1 MEREIVA
8 TVLTARRGLVD
19 DGRVDDPGPEAG
31 RPDPEVEP
39 KAKRRTFTAE
49 YKARIL
55 AEYDAATEPG
65 EKGAILRRER
75 LYSAH
80 LVEWRRAANK
90 GATEALSKQRGRPAA
105 DPRERELA
113 KLRAEKERLEK
124 ELEKSRLVIG
134 IMGKANALLEALSE
148 SIPEIT
154 RPSSPKEN
162 E

>member
-1 MEREIVA
+1 VA
-8 TVLTARRGLVD
+8 TVLTARRVLVD
-19 DGRVDDPGPEAG
+19 DGRVDESEAG

-55 AEYDAATEPG
+55 AEYDAAGHG

-80 LVEWRRAANK
+80 LVEWRRAAEA
-90 GATEALSKQRGRPAA
+90 GQAAALSRPRGRPAA
-105 DPRERELA
+105 DPREKELER
-113 KLRAEKERLEK
+113 LRAELARKDK
-124 ELEKSRLVIG
+124 ELEASRRVID

-148 SIPEIT
+148 SMPELS
-154 RPSSPKEN
+154 RESSRKEN
-162 E
+162 G

>member
-1 MEREIVA
+1 M
-8 TVLTARRGLVD
+8 VLTARRGLVD
-19 DGRVDDPGPEAG
+19 DGQVDEPEPA
-31 RPDPEVEP
+31 RPEPEVES

-55 AEYDAATEPG
+55 AEYDGATRPG

-80 LVEWRRAANK
+80 LVEWRRARDQ
-90 GATEALSKQRGRPAA
+90 GVTDALSRPRGRPAA
-105 DPRERELA
+105 DPRDKEIEQ
-113 KLRAEKERLEK
+113 LRAQLARQEK
-124 ELEKSRLVIG
+124 ELESSRRVID

-154 RPSSPKEN
+154 RESSPKEKG
-162 E
+162 

>member
-1 MEREIVA
+1 VA

-19 DGRVDDPGPEAG
+19 DGRVDEPERT

-39 KAKRRTFTAE
+39 RAKRRTFTAE

-55 AEYDAATEPG
+55 AEYDAAGHG

-80 LVEWRRAANK
+80 LVEWRRARDQGVA
-90 GATEALSKQRGRPAA
+90 EALSKPRGRPAA
-105 DPRERELA
+105 DPRDKEIEQLRARLARQDRELEA
-113 KLRAEKERLEK
+113 
-124 ELEKSRLVIG
+124 SRRVMD
-134 IMGKANALLEALSE
+134 IMGKANALVEALSE

-154 RPSSPKEN
+154 RESSPKEN
-162 E
+162 G

>member
-1 MEREIVA
+1 M
-8 TVLTARRGLVD
+8 VLTAGRGLVD
-19 DGRVDDPGPEAG
+19 DGRVDEPEPAER

-55 AEYDAATEPG
+55 AEYDAAGHG

-80 LVEWRRAANK
+80 LVEWRRAAEE
-90 GATEALSKQRGRPAA
+90 GRAAALSRPRGRPAA
-105 DPRERELA
+105 DPREKEIER
-113 KLRAEKERLEK
+113 LRAELARKDK
-124 ELEKSRLVIG
+124 ELEASRRVMD

-148 SIPEIT
+148 SIPDLSRES
-154 RPSSPKEN
+154 PPKEN
-162 E
+162 G

>member
-1 MEREIVA
+1 V
-8 TVLTARRGLVD
+8 TVVLTARRGLVD
-19 DGRVDDPGPEAG
+19 DGRVDEIDPGAV

-39 KAKRRTFTAE
+39 KAKRRTFTAA

-55 AEYDAATEPG
+55 AEYEAAIKPG

-80 LVEWRRAANK
+80 IVEWRRAAGQ
-90 GATEALSKQRGRPAA
+90 GAAAPVRKPGRPAA
-105 DPRERELA
+105 DPRDKEVERLRA
-113 KLRAEKERLEK
+113 KLARTEK
-124 ELEKSRLVIG
+124 ELEASQRVID

-148 SIPEIT
+148 SIPGIT
-154 RPSSPKEN
+154 RSSSLKEN

>member
-1 MEREIVA
+1 MV
-8 TVLTARRGLVD
+8 VTAGRGLVD
-19 DGRVDDPGPEAG
+19 DGRVSESESA

-55 AEYDAATEPG
+55 AEYDAAGHG

-80 LVEWRRAANK
+80 LVEWRRARDQGVA
-90 GATEALSKQRGRPAA
+90 EALARPRGRPAS
-105 DPRERELA
+105 DPRDKEIEQLRSRLA
-113 KLRAEKERLEK
+113 RQEK
-124 ELEKSRLVIG
+124 ELEASRRVID

-148 SIPEIT
+148 SIPDVSRE
-154 RPSSPKEN
+154 SPRKEN
-162 E
+162 G

>member
-1 MEREIVA
+1 VA
-8 TVLTARRGLVD
+8 AVLTARRVLDD
-19 DGRVDDPGPEAG
+19 DGRVEEPVPGAG

-39 KAKRRTFTAE
+39 KARRRTFTAA

-55 AEYDAATEPG
+55 AEYDAATGQG

-80 LVEWRRAANK
+80 LAEWRRAAEK
-90 GATEALSKQRGRPAA
+90 GATEALSKPRGRPAA
-105 DPRERELA
+105 DPRDRELE
-113 KLRAEKERLEK
+113 KLRADYERLEK
-124 ELEKSRLVIG
+124 ELEKSRLVID

-154 RPSSPKEN
+154 RPSSPKGN
-162 E
+162 G

>member
-1 MEREIVA
+1 MA
-8 TVLTARRGLVD
+8 AVLTARRGLVD

-39 KAKRRTFTAE
+39 KAKRRTFTAA

-55 AEYDAATEPG
+55 AEYDAATRPG

-80 LVEWRRAANK
+80 IVEWRRAAGQ
-90 GATEALSKQRGRPAA
+90 GAAAVPGRKRGRPAA
-105 DPRERELA
+105 DPRDKKIAELEA
-113 KLRAEKERLEK
+113 TLARKEK
-124 ELEKSRLVIG
+124 ELEASQRVIG

-154 RPSSPKEN
+154 RASSPKEN
-162 E
+162 G